1 MGMLI
6 FARKFA
12 GSDSW
17 IDSHNFNGDI
27 LSHFLWR
34 LNSSADLIV
43 SAAAGLNASL
53 NSYLTHN
60 MQKYIQNDY
69 PFCGGLQRLLFSN
82 ILDEPGFL
90 LVKLGT
96 HCL

>member
-1 MGMLI
+1 VTWRRVCGWLLLYIGMLI

-53 NSYLTHN
+53 ST
-60 MQKYIQNDY
+60 
-69 PFCGGLQRLLFSN
+69 
-82 ILDEPGFL
+82 
-90 LVKLGT
+90 VT
-96 HCL
+96 

>member
-34 LNSSADLIV
+34 LNSSADLIM

-60 MQKYIQNDY
+60 MQKYYRMITHSVGGYNDC
-69 PFCGGLQRLLFSN
+69 FLATFWTN
-82 ILDEPGFL
+82 LDS
-90 LVKLGT
+90 
-96 HCL
+96 CW